1 MKWHRQQL
9 TICWRLQCAQSE
21 CNNPIRAQFVHSRGQ
36 NVGIRAEMN
45 SLSSLQSAKNL
56 VDVTRQLTIL
66 GIIIATV
73 GIVVSITLAIV
84 GRFTLS
90 LFDSRT
96 KAARDNASKEIGD
109 DF

>member
-45 SLSSLQSAKNL
+45 PLSSLQSAKKL
-56 VDVTRQLTIL
+56 VDVT
-66 GIIIATV
+66 GIEPVTPC
-73 GIVVSITLAIV
+73 LQ
-84 GRFTLS
+84 
-90 LFDSRT
+90 SRC
-96 KAARDNASKEIGD
+96 SPS
-109 DF
+109 